1 MKLKRKNRSV
11 LFRGMVLGLAMAF
24 TVLCFPVN
32 QIAAS
37 AETMDN
43 FTDYTFMTVGTK
55 KEKVETVVNKG
66 ATYVVPKAYIGGDRD
81 RAIGSV
87 ISDKDLATDVK
98 LLSSKVTVKYS
109 SEIVGEVVDGTASA
123 TGSVT
128 VTDAGNAQFTA
139 SKVGAYTVTYS
150 YTYTVK
156 ETVGGV
162 SKDVEYTNS
171 YDMTVTSEIT
181 DADINFDDNEKVFL
195 PSILDLKQAE
205 KSDGSFKDMYIPMP
219 EILDDNGDEVDTSA
233 SNTDFEFITQRTKI
247 GDTKQQVLI
256 EVSASTN
263 STKVEVK
270 GNATDGFYVAG
281 STFADAQ
288 YGAGKYT
295 VTYSYY
301 ENGQFIASTTKTTQV
316 YAKDDAYYKDYALRL
331 QLNSDFVDNG
341 ETGVEKTLPTAK
353 GVTATS
359 TTPKSEAVDIYYTV
373 TVYYKTSTSDYAL
386 LDADKYN
393 AKDEAGNVIEEE
405 RIVNE
410 DGTLVDPTRFKPL
423 EDGYYSFVYEGYD
436 YYFDHNVENPK
447 TASVN
452 KNHYFKTDLGLYEYK
467 NITDKK
473 NPTPVV
479 YQATEDGSL
488 DNVDA
493 SSKMATRANAES
505 VVIYAIGI
513 DDNVSKAGDEGVVL
527 TRKIMTDETNLKIS
541 LSSTDERDLSDF
553 NLIFNY
559 AGRFDASATEK
570 KYGRDGL
577 KTYNYLIRTQME
589 KDNVADTEEATLAWL
604 IKNKYLIVV
613 DNANYER
620 LYENFK
626 NEANVFDATVT
637 DKATALEW
645 FKSDAA
651 FAKGFAYINC
661 DQTFGSSAAIT
672 GGMGVGQYYIHYIAK
687 DAAGNETDI
696 YKRLYVRDYEDRES
710 PDITFSTS
718 LKDSYL
724 PDTKI
729 TFSAPTASDKIDE
742 NMTVSVMYRYL
753 DEDGKVMT
761 VSDKKGNVISDKD
774 LATLWTAL
782 GTDPDGEGVRDD
794 NNTLLTTKYA
804 LYHETA
810 TNDGYVDITDAKASS
825 FTIDLSEVEGASK
838 LQIVV
843 YTYDDAGNPMLH
855 AQTIDI
861 KNIKDELP
869 PQLMSVSS
877 IEDSFTNKYAQGA
890 VIALPKVV
898 VADDAVAYMTSDV
911 KVDYIEDGEKYSRSV
926 RETTVD
932 RVDGGAAGKYIVN
945 AGEFVAAK
953 DGKYQASIAVK
964 DANNKTI
971 VVFANYTVS
980 ARATVQKPVI
990 SSTLTSQEIELD
1002 DKETIEI
1009 PAPTVNFELGDSITA
1024 DEFKKNPSATETFV
1038 IRGLNADGKATNWTT
1053 NNQDATN
1060 GIFKPSKKGQFE
1072 IKYSVKLE
1080 AYNHNKFTYVEMGV
1094 PSYNETTDEVEYTDG
1109 GYYTNNT
1116 LGSSYQITFGENGEH
1131 RIKDVDNNVYFAVRQ
1146 DEKKNITFYTAREG
1160 YTSYTEVEKK
1170 DLQGTL
1176 KNVDF
1181 EQWFEDLQT
1190 YNLESEI
1197 FTITVNDTKGPKL
1210 INYDYSDQEFM
1221 SVEDF
1226 KNNGIKI
1233 YGIQTAADVSGIDS
1247 SRSEIRISWKRAN
1260 GTAAGDTGSTTYQK
1274 AEALKD
1280 NTFRSAASNLNGK
1293 YTITYEVY
1301 DNNGNRSTA
1310 TYTISV
1316 GDNEAPT
1323 IKLPEKFVK
1332 TSYTLKDNLVIDT
1345 KDITISD
1352 NNPLP
1357 DDTKPVIKLVNT
1369 SKNNEEVAYKE
1380 DKYTENGK
1388 EYSKYTFDSFEEY
1401 GEGTYK
1407 LIIEVEDAV
1416 GHVTTN
1422 DDCTFTVASKTKNS
1436 AETYK
1441 VVGTILIVVAVL
1453 VLAGVIVYF
1462 IVSKVKL
1469 DKELKK

>member
-24 TVLCFPVN
+24 SVLCFPVN

-37 AETMDN
+37 AETMNN

-66 ATYVVPKAYIGGDRD
+66 ATYVVPKAYIGGDKD
-81 RAIGSV
+81 RAIGSA
-87 ISDKDLATDVK
+87 ISDKELATDVK

-109 SEIVGEVVDGTASA
+109 SELVGEVVDGTASA
-123 TGSVT
+123 TGAVT
-128 VTDAGNAQFTA
+128 VTDGGNAQFTA
-139 SKVGAYTVTYS
+139 SKVGSYTVTYS

-171 YDMTVTSEIT
+171 YDMVVTSEIT
-181 DADINFDDNEKVFL
+181 DADINFGDNEKVFL

-219 EILDDNGDEVDTSA
+219 EILDDKGDEVDTSA
-233 SNTDFEFITQRTKI
+233 SNTDFEFITQRSQI
-247 GDTKQQVLI
+247 GVKDQQVLI

-263 STKVEVK
+263 STKVTVSKDEES
-270 GNATDGFYVAG
+270 GLYYVAG
-281 STFADAQ
+281 SVFADAQ
-288 YGAGKYT
+288 FGAGKYT

-301 ENGQFIASTTKTTQV
+301 EKGQFIASTTKTTQV

-331 QLNSDFVDNG
+331 ELNSDFVDNG

-353 GVTATS
+353 GMTATS

-373 TVYYKTSTSDYAL
+373 TVYYKTSTGSYKKI
-386 LDADKYN
+386 DAAKYN
-393 AKDEAGNVIEEE
+393 ASVGEDEEP
-405 RIVNE
+405 IVNE
-410 DGTLVDPTRFKPL
+410 DGTLVDPTKFKPL
-423 EDGYYSFVYEGYD
+423 DDGYYSFVYEGYD
-436 YYFDHNVENPK
+436 YYYD
-447 TASVN
+447 ASATSAQN
-452 KNHYFKTDLGLYEYK
+452 KKHYFKTDLGLYEYK

-473 NPTPVV
+473 DPTPVV

-513 DDNVSKAGDEGVVL
+513 DDNVSKAGDKGVVL
-527 TRKIMTDETNLKIS
+527 TRKIMTDETVSKIT

-559 AGRFDASATEK
+559 AGRFDASATDK

-604 IKNKYLIVV
+604 VKNKYLIVV

-626 NEANVFDATVT
+626 NETNVFDATVT

-651 FAKGFAYINC
+651 LEKGFAYINC

-672 GGMGVGQYYIHYIAK
+672 GGMGVGQYYIHYVAK

-724 PDTKI
+724 PETKI
-729 TFSAPTASDKIDE
+729 TFNAPTASDNIDE
-742 NMTVSVMYRYL
+742 NMTVNVMYRYL
-753 DEDGKVMT
+753 DENGKVIT
-761 VSDKKGNVISDKD
+761 VSDKKGNPISDKD
-774 LATLWTAL
+774 LADLWTAL
-782 GTDPDGEGVRDD
+782 GTDSDGEGVRDD

-804 LYHETA
+804 QYHETA

-838 LQIVV
+838 LQLVV

-861 KNIKDELP
+861 KNIKDEYQP
-869 PQLMSVSS
+869 RIDKVSS
-877 IEDSFTNKYAQGA
+877 IEDSFINKYAQGA
-890 VIALPKVV
+890 VIALPKVEV
-898 VADDAVAYMTSDV
+898 FDDAVAYMTSDV
-911 KVDYIEDGEKYSRSV
+911 KVDYIVDGERYSRSV

-932 RVDGGAAGKYIVN
+932 RVDGGASGKYIVN

-953 DGKYQASIAVK
+953 DGRYQASIAVK
-964 DANNKTI
+964 DANNNTI

-980 ARATVQKPVI
+980 PRATVQEPDI
-990 SSTLTSQEIELD
+990 SSVLTDQEIELD
-1002 DKETIEI
+1002 DKQTIEI
-1009 PAPTVNFELGDSITA
+1009 PAPTVNFELGDSITE
-1024 DEFKKNPSATETFV
+1024 DEFKKDTNATETFV
-1038 IRGLNADGKATNWTT
+1038 IRGLNADGKATNWST

-1060 GIFKPSKKGQFE
+1060 GIFKPSKIGQFE
-1072 IKYSVKLE
+1072 IKYLVKIE
-1080 AYNHNKFTYVEMGV
+1080 KYNHNKFTYVEMGE
-1094 PSYNETTDEVEYTDG
+1094 PNYDADKDEVIYADG
-1109 GYYTNNT
+1109 GYYTNND

-1131 RIKDVDNNVYFAVRQ
+1131 RIKVGSTAYYAVRQ
-1146 DEKKNITFYTAREG
+1146 DEKKNITYYSSNEG
-1160 YTSYTEVEKK
+1160 YTSYKLIDKAEIQDV
-1170 DLQGTL
+1170 TL
-1176 KNVDF
+1176 KTVDF
-1181 EQWFEDLQT
+1181 KQWFEDLQV
-1190 YNLESEI
+1190 YNLESDI
-1197 FTITVNDTKGPKL
+1197 FRITVKDTKGPKL

-1226 KNNGIKI
+1226 KANGIKI
-1233 YGIQTAADVSGIDS
+1233 YGIQTAADASGIDS
-1247 SRSEIRISWKRAN
+1247 SKSEIRLSWKRAN

-1274 AEALKD
+1274 ADALKD
-1280 NTFRSAASNLNGK
+1280 NVFKSSASNLNGK

-1332 TSYTLKDNLVIDT
+1332 TSYTLKDKLVIDT

-1357 DDTKPVIKLVNT
+1357 KDTKPVIKLVNT
-1369 SKNNEEVAYKE
+1369 SKNNEEVKYKE
-1380 DKYTENGK
+1380 EKYTENGK
-1388 EYSKYTFDSFEEY
+1388 EYSRYTFDSFEEY

-1436 AETYK
+1436 TETYK